1 MYSTTFVFGR
11 IDIPLPTRQ
20 KIKNMPI
27 PKTLAR
33 QNPKLGQ
40 KKLQDGR
47 ASLFLDFYLGRHEVP
62 VLDENGKP
70 VLYTEGLMAGK
81 PKFKI
86 THERRRESLN
96 LYVWLNPRNAQ
107 ERLQNK
113 NTLALAEKIRFEREQ
128 EFLEYREGYRLQ
140 KDREQNF
147 HEFFRKLYHEDA
159 TYTKSSKLSFRLIH
173 NRFIK
178 YLESI
183 PRLQKYAKF
192 MRFEFVTN
200 ELAAGFA
207 EWLKGVCAGEG
218 ARKSFFYFKKGCT
231 IAVEEGAMKKN
242 PCNGI
247 VIRCDANV
255 LTKSILSPEEIERLL
270 CTRYKQERPD
280 IQRAF
285 VFSLYTGLRF
295 CDVKN
300 ITYANIDFATKTMR
314 FNQIKSE
321 GRSAH
326 SHVVMPL
333 SKDLMELIGF
343 PRDPEDMSEKIFPL
357 PDTSIC
363 SRHLKRW
370 VKEAGIN
377 KHITWHCA
385 RHSFAVN
392 LLNAGANIKT
402 VSALLGHSSIKM
414 TEKYLHVID
423 SQKKDAINS
432 LGRISFKRDM
442 VYTVATDDDLEED
455 IEADAV

>member
-178 YLESI
+178 
-183 PRLQKYAKF
+183 
-192 MRFEFVTN
+192 
-200 ELAAGFA
+200 
-207 EWLKGVCAGEG
+207 
-218 ARKSFFYFKKGCT
+218 
-231 IAVEEGAMKKN
+231 
-242 PCNGI
+242 
-247 VIRCDANV
+247 
-255 LTKSILSPEEIERLL
+255 
-270 CTRYKQERPD
+270 
-280 IQRAF
+280 
-285 VFSLYTGLRF
+285 
-295 CDVKN
+295 
-300 ITYANIDFATKTMR
+300 
-314 FNQIKSE
+314 
-321 GRSAH
+321 
-326 SHVVMPL
+326 
-333 SKDLMELIGF
+333 
-343 PRDPEDMSEKIFPL
+343 
-357 PDTSIC
+357 
-363 SRHLKRW
+363 
-370 VKEAGIN
+370 
-377 KHITWHCA
+377 
-385 RHSFAVN
+385 
-392 LLNAGANIKT
+392 
-402 VSALLGHSSIKM
+402 
-414 TEKYLHVID
+414 
-423 SQKKDAINS
+423 
-432 LGRISFKRDM
+432 
-442 VYTVATDDDLEED
+442 
-455 IEADAV
+455 